1 MWRDMAMFSEKELY
15 VTFCK
20 LISGGKRD
28 ENSYHANQLN
38 VFISIA
44 FFLALILL
52 HWIKSSVNNLKIR
65 KNALHMFQ
73 KDF

>member
-1 MWRDMAMFSEKELY
+1 MFSEKELD

-20 LISGGKRD
+20 LISSGKED

-44 FFLALILL
+44 FSTPL
-52 HWIKSSVNNLKIR
+52 N
-65 KNALHMFQ
+65 
-73 KDF
+73 